1 MKCSK
6 FRPWASP
13 IRGLTRSPVRGIFSS
28 QRLHDFKGCKMLCGH
43 ETCRSSVIREQPEL
57 GPAKH
62 RLVADRELSHA
73 DIRSSL

>member
-28 QRLHDFKGCKMLCGH
+28 QRLHDFKGMQNALR
-43 ETCRSSVIREQPEL
+43 TRDLQQFDYLANSLS
-57 GPAKH
+57 PAPQSTDWP
-62 RLVADRELSHA
+62 LTGS
-73 DIRSSL
+73 